1 MEIRPC
7 YITWAPTSLP
17 SILSEQVHHTFLVK
31 LVSIICPVMIMY
43 DLLLNK
49 VVHCDGV
56 SFIVGLFPLELEN
69 FFFFIFL
76 FLYPHQFFPDSPVE
90 L

>member
-1 MEIRPC
+1 
-7 YITWAPTSLP
+7 
-17 SILSEQVHHTFLVK
+17 
-31 LVSIICPVMIMY
+31 MY

-76 FLYPHQFFPDSPVE
+76 FLYPHEFFPDSPVE